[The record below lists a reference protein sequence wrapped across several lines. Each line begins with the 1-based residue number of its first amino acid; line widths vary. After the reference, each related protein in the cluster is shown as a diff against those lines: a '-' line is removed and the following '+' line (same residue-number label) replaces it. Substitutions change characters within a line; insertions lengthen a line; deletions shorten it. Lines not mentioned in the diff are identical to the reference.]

1 MTTLYD
7 IKLEFA
13 YRYERPASMGRHVL
27 RLLPAN
33 TPEQQLIS
41 GLVTLDP
48 LPDDRRDSHDF
59 FGNARSEVA
68 YDRPVSEVR
77 FRMAARV
84 RRSAEAP
91 ALDLSP
97 PLAALG
103 PEIAR
108 IPSLAPDAPH
118 HFVGASDRVRPH
130 PEMTA
135 FARAA
140 LSEAGVKDDGE
151 VSAFQ
156 ALKLVG
162 QALNRAMT
170 FDPEATEV
178 DTDAE
183 EAFRIR
189 RGVCQD
195 FTHILIAALRG
206 IGVPAGYVSGF
217 LRTIPPPG
225 KARLEG
231 ADAMHAWV
239 QAWCGKEMGWVEYDP
254 TNDLMVASDHILV
267 AKGRDYS
274 DVSPIRGQLRAAGRQ
289 KASQKVDV
297 IPL

>member
-1 MTTLYD
+1 MATLYD
-7 IKLEFA
+7 IRLEFG
-13 YRYERPASMGRHVL
+13 YDYERPATMGRHVL

-59 FGNARSEVA
+59 FGNSRSEIA
-68 YDRPVSEVR
+68 YDRPINEVS
-77 FRMAARV
+77 FRMNARV
-84 RRSAEAP
+84 RRSGVAP
-91 ALDLSP
+91 TLDLSP
-97 PLAALG
+97 SLSALG
-103 PEIAR
+103 GEIASVA
-108 IPSLAPDAPH
+108 SLGREAPH
-118 HFVGASDRVRPH
+118 HYIGVSERVRPH

-140 LSEAGVKDDGE
+140 LEQAAPGAE
-151 VSAFQ
+151 VSVFE
-156 ALKLVG
+156 ALKLIG
-162 QALNRAMT
+162 RALYLAMT

-195 FTHILIAALRG
+195 FTHILIACLRG
-206 IGVPAGYVSGF
+206 LGVPAGYVSGF

-225 KARLEG
+225 KERLEG

-239 QAWCGKEMGWVEYDP
+239 QAWCGRQMGWVEYDP
-254 TNDLMVASDHILV
+254 TNDLMVASDHIVV
-267 AKGRDYS
+267 ARGRDYS
-274 DVSPIRGQLRAAGRQ
+274 DVAPIRGQLRAAGKQ